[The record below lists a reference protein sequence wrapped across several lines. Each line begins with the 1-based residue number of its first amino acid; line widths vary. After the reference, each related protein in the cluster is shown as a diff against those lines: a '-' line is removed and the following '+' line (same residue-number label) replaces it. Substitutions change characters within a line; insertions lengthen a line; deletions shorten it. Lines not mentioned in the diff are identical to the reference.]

1 MRKVTHCVAMLGSW
15 CRKVWE
21 GLCQQPFG
29 KQQCVCVCV
38 FPAANMEFPLFLIS
52 AIASWCNSLPVIYI
66 SHTCLDALTQ
76 PEMDRERER
85 DGERERDSDMER
97 TRVHTQTTTKPCVAI
112 HSSKDEDTN
121 SSGN

>member
-1 MRKVTHCVAMLGSW
+1 MPGCTNATRDG
-15 CRKVWE
+15 
-21 GLCQQPFG
+21 Q
-29 KQQCVCVCV
+29 
-38 FPAANMEFPLFLIS
+38 
-52 AIASWCNSLPVIYI
+52 
-66 SHTCLDALTQ
+66 
-76 PEMDRERER
+76 RERER

>member
-1 MRKVTHCVAMLGSW
+1 MCCDVGELVQESVGGIMSATI
-15 CRKVWE
+15 WE
-21 GLCQQPFG
+21 ATV
-29 KQQCVCVCV
+29 CVCVCV